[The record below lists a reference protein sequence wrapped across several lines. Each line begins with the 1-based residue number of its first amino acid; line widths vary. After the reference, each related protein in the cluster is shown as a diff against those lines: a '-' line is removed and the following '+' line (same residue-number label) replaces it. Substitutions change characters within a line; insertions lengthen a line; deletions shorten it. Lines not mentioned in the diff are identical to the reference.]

1 MATER
6 LEIDAAHSGIH
17 FSVKHLVVAKVRGQF
32 RTWSGT
38 ILIPE
43 DDLAHATVSVTI
55 DAASIDTGVAERD
68 THLKSA
74 DFLDVATWPHI
85 TFEADDVD
93 VESSERLKVAG
104 NLTLHGVT
112 RPVMLDVEFAGRTRD
127 PWGHERAGF
136 SARTSINRSD
146 FGLVWNQ
153 LIETGVVVVGER
165 IDLEFEIEAVV
176 QPAAAP
182 AVEATPPLAATVA

>member
-6 LEIDAAHSGIH
+6 LEIDNAHSGIH

-38 ILIPE
+38 ILMPE
-43 DDLAHATVSVTI
+43 DDLAHATVSVSI

-74 DFLDVATWPHI
+74 DFFDVAHHPRI
-85 TFEADDVD
+85 TFVSDT
-93 VESSERLKVAG
+93 VELEGGERLKVTG
-104 NLTLHGVT
+104 DLTLHGVT
-112 RPVMLDVEFAGRTRD
+112 RSVVLDVEAAGRTRD
-127 PWGHERAGF
+127 PWGHERLGF
-136 SARTSINRSD
+136 SARTSINRAD
-146 FGLVWNQ
+146 YGLQWNQ
-153 LIETGVVVVGER
+153 LMETGGVVVGER
-165 IDLEFEIEAVV
+165 VDLEFDIEAVV
-176 QPAAAP
+176 QPVAAP